1 MQNLIINT
9 IALATNLADQAGLKY
24 FNEKMGG
31 QDLWP
36 CGNSIVILNV
46 KANTKIG
53 KELLAAGFYK
63 NYGGGLCKNFSN
75 HPAQCMDVG
84 AESNR
89 AALEVLESSLN
100 VAGYVKAWMD

>member
-1 MQNLIINT
+1 MQNLITDT
-9 IALATNLADQAGLKY
+9 IALATTLADQAGLKY

-31 QDLWP
+31 QDCWP
-36 CGNSIVILNV
+36 CGNSKVILEV

-53 KELLAAGFYK
+53 KALLAAGFYK
-63 NYGGGLCKNFSN
+63 NYGGGLCKNFSS

-84 AESNR
+84 DESNR
-89 AALEVLESSLN
+89 AALEVLKSSLN